1 MKTKE
6 LDDALYENL
15 EENCIPKEIINM
27 MVKDYEDFLQE
38 RRKLMA
44 KLIEKYY
51 KNL

>member
-1 MKTKE
+1 MPE
-6 LDDALYENL
+6 
-15 EENCIPKEIINM
+15 EIINM
-27 MVKDYEDFLQE
+27 DINDYDDFLLK